1 MKLAVLT
8 PNVTALAQPSATD
21 IADLAQRG
29 YRSVI
34 GNRPDGESDDQP
46 SWADLEAAAA
56 RQGLDSRHIPVVMG
70 QITDEQVAEFR
81 EALETL
87 PKPIAVFCRSGT
99 RAALLW
105 ALANQANLTVDERIG
120 IAAKEGYDLEPFRQ
134 RLLQGMHLAD
144 PGSTR
149 A

>member
-8 PNVTALAQPSATD
+8 PNVTVLAQPSADD

-29 YRSVI
+29 YRSI
-34 GNRPDGESDDQP
+34 ISNRPEGESEDQP
-46 SWADLEAAAA
+46 VWAELEAAAA
-56 RQGLDSRHIPVVMG
+56 TQGLEARHVPVVMG
-70 QITDEQVAEFR
+70 QITDEQIAAFR
-81 EALETL
+81 DALEAL

-105 ALANQANLTVDERIG
+105 ALANQTNLTADERIST
-120 IAAKEGYDLEPFRQ
+120 AAKEGYDLEPFRQ
-134 RLLQGMHLAD
+134 RLSRRAD
-144 PGSTR
+144 DAEPDSKS

>member
-46 SWADLEAAAA
+46 SWAELEAAAA
-56 RQGLDSRHIPVVMG
+56 QHGLEARHIPVVMG

-81 EALETL
+81 DALETL

-105 ALANQANLTVDERIG
+105 ALANQANLTVDERIA

-134 RLLQGMHLAD
+134 RLSRETDDAQA
-144 PGSTR
+144 
-149 A
+149 